1 MVLSVDKVI
10 ETAGFHVLKNNQR
23 CKLISYMDLPCRAL
37 RDAGNS
43 AAPPRPDMD
52 YRVHLSW
59 FYEYVTAE
67 REASFAR
74 RPLLQPVRRALI
86 EC

>member
-1 MVLSVDKVI
+1 MVLSVDKVT
-10 ETAGFHVLKNNQR
+10 ETAGFHVLKSNQR
-23 CKLISYMDLPCRAL
+23 CKLISYKDLPGRAL

-67 REASFAR
+67 RVNVK
-74 RPLLQPVRRALI
+74 LALRDGRGFSLSGVQ
-86 EC
+86 